1 MGFELGCKC
10 TGQKRSHEHDGKGYG
25 IFASIGDQRQPG
37 FCQKIIEQDDTQK
50 GGQHAAGISAGKSG
64 GQKHTQ
70 QINHDDIGIRK
81 AKPQKQPS
89 DDRSGC
95 QNPDSQKQF
104 PGGWKRRANGEKWF
118 PGIAFIDLRIRNDVN
133 VHLRRKRNELFC
145 QRRFAPEM
153 PSLHAAAP
161 NYDFGHIGEPRIFCN
176 LRWYI
181 FDFLKKAGQKVWQ
194 ILPVGP
200 TSYGDSPYQ
209 SFSTY
214 AADFLWNESICYEKM
229 GNYDTAIEKLMSYL
243 EQYPADKDAKKE
255 LAFLYSR

>member
-10 TGQKRSHEHDGKGYG
+10 TCQKRSHEHDGKGYG

-50 GGQHAAGISAGKSG
+50 GGQHAAGISAGKGG

-81 AKPQKQPS
+81 AKPQKQPP

-118 PGIAFIDLRIRNDVN
+118 PGIAFTDLRIRNDVN

-161 NYDFGHIGEPRIFCN
+161 NYDFGHIGESRIFRN

-181 FDFLKKAGQKVWQ
+181 FSMCCDDLCTKLLCKTYIRLQSSDIFCVHARVSGGLHIERGKASAKCLRHFPCHSYNTFIGWGRGQAHQ
-194 ILPVGP
+194 NML
-200 TSYGDSPYQ
+200 
-209 SFSTY
+209 F
-214 AADFLWNESICYEKM
+214 
-229 GNYDTAIEKLMSYL
+229 
-243 EQYPADKDAKKE
+243 
-255 LAFLYSR
+255 